1 MKLDCR
7 GANMVKRN
15 PTAFLKEEYQKIQAE
30 GREWVHRKLE
40 TPSETQVVVDGQELL
55 MLCSNNYLNLS
66 NHPHLK
72 KRAIEAVEKY
82 GAGSGSV
89 RAIAGNMAIHEE
101 WEKKHADFKE
111 QEASIVWMSG
121 FIANE
126 GAIPTLVRRDDFI
139 ISDQLNHG
147 SIIDG
152 VRLTKTVRTIY
163 DHVDMGSLEDKLS
176 EADAADPN
184 GEKRILVIT
193 DGVFSMDGD
202 MAPLDEIQKL
212 SEEYGA
218 MIFVDDAHGDGVLGR
233 DKKGKGIVDHFSLQG
248 KVQVE
253 MNTYSK
259 AMGVVGGS
267 IVGSQDLV
275 NYLRNTGRSYLLSGS
290 QPPGVAG
297 AAIGS
302 LELLDPKSEYF
313 IPVVEKL
320 LENCNY
326 FKNEI
331 VNIGFDHPIT
341 AASAEC
347 PTAIVPIICGEN
359 EVATKMSN
367 RLMEEGIFALPI
379 MFPMV
384 PRGTSRIRVMMNAGL
399 TKDDLDL
406 ALGTFEKL
414 GKELKI
420 F

>member
-1 MKLDCR
+1 M
-7 GANMVKRN
+7 AKRH
-15 PTAFLKEEYQKIQAE
+15 PTKFLKEEYNQIQKE
-30 GREWVHRKLE
+30 GREWVHRSLE
-40 TPSETQVVVDGQELL
+40 TPSETQVTVDGKELL
-55 MLCSNNYLNLS
+55 MLCSNNYLNLA
-66 NHPHLK
+66 NHSHLR

-101 WEKKHADFKE
+101 WERKHADFKE
-111 QEASIVWMSG
+111 QEASMVWMSG

-126 GAIPTLVRRDDFI
+126 GAIPTLVRKGDFI

-152 VRLTKTVRTIY
+152 VRLTKAVRTIY
-163 DHVDMGSLEDKLS
+163 NHIDMGSLEERLR

-233 DKKGKGIVDHFSLQG
+233 NKKGKGIVDHFGLQG
-248 KVQVE
+248 DVQVE

-259 AMGVVGGS
+259 AMGVVGGA

-275 NYLRNTGRSYLLSGS
+275 NFLRNTGRSYLLSGS
-290 QPPGVAG
+290 QPPAVAG
-297 AAIGS
+297 AALGS
-302 LELLDPKSEYF
+302 LELLDPKSEYH

-320 LENCNY
+320 LDNCSY
-326 FKNEI
+326 FKSKI
-331 VNIGFDHPIT
+331 VDMGYGHDIT
-341 AASAEC
+341 VASAKC

-359 EVATKMSN
+359 DVAKNLSD

-379 MFPMV
+379 VFPMV
-384 PRGTSRIRVMMNAGL
+384 PRGTARIRVMMNAGL
-399 TKDDLDL
+399 TKEDLDY
-406 ALGTFEKL
+406 ALMKFEDL
-414 GKELKI
+414 GRELKI

>member
-1 MKLDCR
+1 VPIL
-7 GANMVKRN
+7 AKRD
-15 PTAFLKEEYQKIQAE
+15 PTKFLKEEYQKIQAE
-30 GREWVHRKLE
+30 GREWVHRSLE
-40 TPSETQVVVDGQELL
+40 TPSETKVKVDGKDLL

-72 KRAIEAVEKY
+72 KKAIEAAEKY

-101 WEKKHADFKE
+101 WERKHAEFKE

-163 DHVDMGSLEDKLS
+163 DHCDMGSLEERLK

-202 MAPLDEIQKL
+202 MAPLDDIQKL
-212 SEEYGA
+212 CEEYGA

-233 DKKGKGIVDHFSLQG
+233 NKKGKGIVDHFGLQG

-259 AMGVVGGS
+259 AMGVVGGA

-290 QPPGVAG
+290 QPPAVAG
-297 AAIGS
+297 AALGS
-302 LELLDPKSEYF
+302 LEVLDPKSPFHE
-313 IPVVEKL
+313 PVVEKL
-320 LENCNY
+320 LDNCDY
-326 FKNEI
+326 FKSKI
-331 VNIGFDHPIT
+331 VDMGYTHEIT
-341 AASAEC
+341 AASAKC

-359 EVATKMSN
+359 DVAKNLSD

-379 MFPMV
+379 VFPMV
-384 PRGTSRIRVMMNAGL
+384 PRGTARIRVMMNAGL
-399 TKDDLDL
+399 TKEDLDF
-406 ALGTFEKL
+406 ALMKFEDL
-414 GKELKI
+414 GRELKI

>member
-1 MKLDCR
+1 MT
-7 GANMVKRN
+7 KRN

-40 TPSETQVVVDGQELL
+40 TPSETQVIVDGKELL
-55 MLCSNNYLNLS
+55 MLCSNNYLNLA

-72 KRAIEAVEKY
+72 KRAQEALEKY

-101 WEKKHADFKE
+101 WERKHADFKE

-126 GAIPTLVRRDDFI
+126 GAIPPLVRKDDFI

-163 DHVDMGSLEDKLS
+163 DHVDMGSLEDRLK

-202 MAPLDEIQKL
+202 MSPLGEIQKL
-212 SEEYGA
+212 AEEYGA

-233 DKKGKGIVDHFSLQG
+233 NKKGKGIVDHFGLQG

-259 AMGVVGGS
+259 SMGVVGGA
-267 IVGSQDLV
+267 IVGSQNLI
-275 NYLRNTGRSYLLSGS
+275 NFLRNTGRSYLLSGS
-290 QPPGVAG
+290 QPPAVAG

-302 LELLDPKSEYF
+302 LEVLDPQSQYF
-313 IPVVEKL
+313 EPVVEKL
-320 LENCNY
+320 LGNCDY

-331 VNIGFDHPIT
+331 VNIGFNHPIT
-341 AASAEC
+341 AASAKC

-359 EVATKMSN
+359 DVANQMSS
-367 RLMEEGIFALPI
+367 RLMDEGIFALPI

-384 PRGTSRIRVMMNAGL
+384 PRGTARIRVMMNAGL

>member
-1 MKLDCR
+1 MT
-7 GANMVKRN
+7 KRN

-40 TPSETQVVVDGQELL
+40 TPSETQVIVDGKELL
-55 MLCSNNYLNLS
+55 MLCSNNYLNLA

-72 KRAIEAVEKY
+72 KRAQEALEKY

-101 WEKKHADFKE
+101 WERKHADFKE

-126 GAIPTLVRRDDFI
+126 GAIPPLVRKDDFI

-163 DHVDMGSLEDKLS
+163 DHVDMGSLEDRLK

-202 MAPLDEIQKL
+202 MSPLGEIQKL
-212 SEEYGA
+212 AEEYGA

-233 DKKGKGIVDHFSLQG
+233 NKKGKGIVDHFGLQG

-259 AMGVVGGS
+259 SMGVVGGA
-267 IVGSQDLV
+267 IVGSQDLI
-275 NYLRNTGRSYLLSGS
+275 NFLRNTGRSYLLSGS
-290 QPPGVAG
+290 QPPAVAG

-302 LELLDPKSEYF
+302 LEVLDPKSQYF
-313 IPVVEKL
+313 EPVVEKL
-320 LENCNY
+320 LENCDY

-331 VNIGFDHPIT
+331 VNIGFNHSIT
-341 AASAEC
+341 AASAKC

-359 EVATKMSN
+359 DVANQMSN
-367 RLMEEGIFALPI
+367 RLMDEGIFALPI

-384 PRGTSRIRVMMNAGL
+384 PRGTARIRVMMNAGL

-406 ALGTFEKL
+406 ALGIFEKL